1 MNDDSR
7 EKFVSDLGN
16 PYINPKSKDLE
27 LLFQYI
33 EKENEIVIEFDKED
47 GIDVEAEDYVPESMM
62 MNRLSAMEDYRIA
75 KTLLA
80 NVKKMITDGL
90 CGKNPEMVNSLDR
103 DQRRKHNRALTSL
116 MAMNEFAEKQGLS
129 QIYTGKLVDKHDIED
144 LGSGDLD
151 ARKEMTNFFLGLLT
165 QISKYNIREIKNEQ
179 LKKQIKDVQKKMD
192 ATNSTYKVKKEL
204 TSYDGEIEFYD

>member
-16 PYINPKSKDLE
+16 PYTNPKSEELE

-33 EKENEIVIEFDKED
+33 EKENEIITEFDKED
-47 GIDVEAEDYVPESMM
+47 GIDVEAEDYVPDSMM

-80 NVKKMITDGL
+80 SVKKMMTDGL

-103 DQRRKHNRALTSL
+103 DQRQKHNRALTSL
-116 MAMNEFAEKQGLS
+116 MSMNEFAEKQGLP
-129 QIYTGKLVDKHDIED
+129 QLYTGKLVDKHDIRD
-144 LGSGDLD
+144 LGTGNLE
-151 ARKEMTNFFLGLLT
+151 ARIEMTNFFLGLLT
-165 QISKYNIREIKNEQ
+165 QLSKYNVRELKNEY
-179 LKKQIKDVQKKMD
+179 LKKQLKDVQRKMD
-192 ATNSTYKVKKEL
+192 ATNSKYKVKKEL
-204 TSYDGEIEFYD
+204 SSYDSEIEFYD

>member
-16 PYINPKSKDLE
+16 PYANPKSNDLE

-33 EKENEIVIEFDKED
+33 EKENEIVTEFDKED

-62 MNRLSAMEDYRIA
+62 INRLSAMEDYRIA

-90 CGKNPEMVNSLDR
+90 CHRNPQMVNSLDR
-103 DQRRKHNRALTSL
+103 DQRQKHNRALTSL
-116 MAMNEFAEKQGLS
+116 MAMNEFAKKEGLPE
-129 QIYTGKLVDKHDIED
+129 IYTGKLIDKHDIVG
-144 LGSGDLD
+144 LGTGNLD
-151 ARKEMTNFFLGLLT
+151 ARIEMTNFFLGLLT
-165 QISKYNIREIKNEQ
+165 QISKYNVRELKNDQ

-192 ATNSTYKVKKEL
+192 STNSTYKVKKEL